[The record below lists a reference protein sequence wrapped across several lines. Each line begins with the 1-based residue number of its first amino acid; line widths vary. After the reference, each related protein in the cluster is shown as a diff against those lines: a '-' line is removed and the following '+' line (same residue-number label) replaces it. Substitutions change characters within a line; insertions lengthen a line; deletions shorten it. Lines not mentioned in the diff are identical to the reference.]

1 MNESSKFQ
9 TNEKALPAIG
19 SPAML
24 EIEMDESG
32 LIQNCNDLCEPVMGF
47 KKEELLFRHISVVI
61 KLFSSIP
68 PITGGRLNSQIDFIC
83 HCDMPFEVKKKGDDG
98 FLLCRLNIVTRQHP
112 QIARF
117 KLLVNPLLEAA

>member
-1 MNESSKFQ
+1 MNESSIFQ
-9 TNEKALPAIG
+9 ANEKGLPG
-19 SPAML
+19 VDSHAMV

-32 LIQNCNDLCEPVMGF
+32 LIQNCSDQCEPVFGF
-47 KKEELLFRHISVVI
+47 KREELLFRHISVVI
-61 KLFSSIP
+61 RLFSSIP
-68 PITGGRLNSQIDFIC
+68 PITGGRLNSHIDFIC
-83 HCDMPFEVKKKGDDG
+83 HCDMPFEVRKKGDNG